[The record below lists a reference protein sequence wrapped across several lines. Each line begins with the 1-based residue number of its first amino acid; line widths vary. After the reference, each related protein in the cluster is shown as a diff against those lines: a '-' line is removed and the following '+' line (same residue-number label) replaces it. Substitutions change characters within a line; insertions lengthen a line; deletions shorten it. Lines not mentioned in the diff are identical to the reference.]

1 MSFLLSHTTSGVGL
15 TGRLHSHSSS
25 GLWAG
30 HETPPGS
37 AASCRVA
44 LPWWSVSGDPSGSHS
59 RGRGTGGMTGAGI
72 YLWGSS
78 PLCFLPELGTDL
90 TCSKRLKHSAGCVHP
105 RCHGIKK
112 NFIKLGLSRILLGRK
127 PISFVH
133 FFFFS
138 LPPFPSV
145 GLMCVCVCVCVGRGV
160 VRKAT
165 LINEPSKIGGN
176 PSHSL
181 CEFFLHMFCF

>member
-1 MSFLLSHTTSGVGL
+1 MSFLLSHTTSAVGL

-44 LPWWSVSGDPSGSHS
+44 LPRWSVSGDPSGSHS

-78 PLCFLPELGTDL
+78 PLCLLPELGTDL
-90 TCSKRLKHSAGCVHP
+90 TCSKWLKHSAGCVHP

-138 LPPFPSV
+138 PPPFASV
-145 GLMCVCVCVCVGRGV
+145 GLMCVCGAVG
-160 VRKAT
+160 
-165 LINEPSKIGGN
+165 GGGAGGRQHW
-176 PSHSL
+176 S
-181 CEFFLHMFCF
+181 MKVAR